1 MLRNTIYI
9 FYVILVIFFLL
20 ELSSRYL
27 MNYNAPFSERFKINI
42 EYIKSSYGT
51 ALSPS
56 QTIFHT
62 NKGRIT
68 EDSIKYHIN
77 SFGQRGGDYSLE
89 KPDDE
94 IRIIFLGGSHIFD
107 LNYYDYEGGDFTNQ
121 IMKKFDKPVR
131 VINAGVP
138 GHTMV
143 NLSNRIKEDLI
154 QYNPDIVII
163 NSIWNDIKL
172 ISRYDTTLSLN
183 PLIKKEKSKK
193 KPRKNPLMHRVNLYD
208 ELFGN
213 SVIYRKVRDYYW
225 YKRLNIVSDK
235 MVIESFI
242 DGNIA
247 NKSKFDKFLIN
258 KGLIKLYKN
267 HIEEIVKLLKKNNII
282 PIIAV
287 EERLIDVKNTIAE
300 KRKIKYQMVSINTH
314 DELVYLFENCD
325 SLLSEIAQTNNLHY
339 ININNKIPHTLEYF
353 ADHVHTTPKGSKYMA
368 EEYYYYLKP
377 IVDSLLIVN
386 KKNL

>member
-1 MLRNTIYI
+1 
-9 FYVILVIFFLL
+9 
-20 ELSSRYL
+20 
-27 MNYNAPFSERFKINI
+27 MNYNAPFSERFKIHI
-42 EYIKSSYGT
+42 EYIKSSYGA
-51 ALSPS
+51 ALLPS

-62 NKGRIT
+62 NKGRIA

-77 SFGQRGGDYSLE
+77 SFGQRGSDYSLE
-89 KPDDE
+89 KPTDE

-121 IMKKFDKPVR
+121 IMKKFNKSVR

-163 NSIWNDIKL
+163 NSIWNDIKV

-183 PLIKKEKSKK
+183 PLIKKQKLKK
-193 KPRKNPLMHRVNLYD
+193 KPNKNPLMHRVNLYD
-208 ELFGN
+208 EIFGN
-213 SVIYRKVRDYYW
+213 SVIYRKMRDYYW

-235 MVIESFI
+235 MIIESFI

-247 NKSKFDKFLIN
+247 NKAKFNKFLIN

-267 HIEEIVKLLKKNNII
+267 HIEESVKILQKNNII

-287 EERLIDVKNTIAE
+287 EERLIDTKNTIAE

-353 ADHVHTTPKGSKYMA
+353 ADHIHTTAKGSKYMA

-386 KKNL
+386 KKNI